1 MEPKFKE
8 ILFQDIKRT
17 FLNPEEFGEMHTI
30 DGKRMVVSVDG
41 MEVVER
47 AKKQV
52 ENSRIDGIF
61 KQRIILYVARSDFGP
76 LPAID
81 RILNFDGRNYKVKDA
96 IDEVGIFSIT
106 VEVVKS

>member
-1 MEPKFKE
+1 MKPSFKD

-47 AKKQV
+47 AKKQA
-52 ENSRIDGIF
+52 EQGRIDGVF
-61 KQRIILYVARSDFGP
+61 RKQIIIYVAHSDFGP
-76 LPAID
+76 LPAIGS
-81 RILNFDGRNYKVKDA
+81 ILNFDKANYKVKDA
-96 IDEVGIFSIT
+96 INEVGIFSIT
-106 VEVVKS
+106 LEAVKS